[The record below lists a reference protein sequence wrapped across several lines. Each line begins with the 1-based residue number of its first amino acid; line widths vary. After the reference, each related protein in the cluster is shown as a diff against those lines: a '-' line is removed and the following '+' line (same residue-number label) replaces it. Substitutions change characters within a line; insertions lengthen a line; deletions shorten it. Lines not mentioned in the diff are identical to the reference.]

1 MAKTVDITEKLNMDG
16 NPVIVIKNKKLEV
29 NADAATV
36 LKLMDVIGDGAG
48 TPKQVSNMYD
58 LLFSEKARK
67 TIEELKDLRD
77 SAVQAKRVAIIQK
90 QTEELKSYALYQ
102 EVIDTYNEI
111 LSDEVYD
118 APLFLE
124 WNTWR
129 AMTMLDGGTIKGNF
143 KIDDSGRPTSTA
155 QGNMP
160 DIECD
165 YDTFALSVEVTL
177 QRGQRQ
183 YESEGEPVTRH
194 YAQLQKATGKTTYCL
209 FIAPSINRATW
220 AHFFG
225 LNQIRNIAAY
235 GGKPKI
241 VPLELDSFMRLI
253 ENSYTSDG
261 VPQPQDVQKFLQTAI
276 DEIEHSE
283 DEIDWSNR
291 ITNYVNQWLVA

>member
-1 MAKTVDITEKLNMDG
+1 
-16 NPVIVIKNKKLEV
+16 
-29 NADAATV
+29 
-36 LKLMDVIGDGAG
+36 
-48 TPKQVSNMYD
+48 
-58 LLFSEKARK
+58 
-67 TIEELKDLRD
+67 
-77 SAVQAKRVAIIQK
+77 
-90 QTEELKSYALYQ
+90 
-102 EVIDTYNEI
+102 
-111 LSDEVYD
+111 
-118 APLFLE
+118 
-124 WNTWR
+124 
-129 AMTMLDGGTIKGNF
+129 MLDGGTIKGNF

-194 YAQLQKATGKTTYCL
+194 YAQLQKTTKKTTYCL

-241 VPLELDSFMRLI
+241 IPLELDSFMRLI
-253 ENSYTSDG
+253 ENSYASNG
-261 VPQPQDVQKFLQTAI
+261 IPQPQDVQTFLQTAI
-276 DEIEHSE
+276 DEIENSA

-291 ITNYVNQWLVA
+291 IADYVDKWLVA